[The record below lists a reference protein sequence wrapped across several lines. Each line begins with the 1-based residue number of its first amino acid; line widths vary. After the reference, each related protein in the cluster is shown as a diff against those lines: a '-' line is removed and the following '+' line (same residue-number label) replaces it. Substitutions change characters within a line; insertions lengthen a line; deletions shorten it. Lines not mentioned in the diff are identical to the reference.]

1 MLGGSNWKLTHLEW
15 KSSPPRTFLRNLPKF
30 FRTIFRQIMH
40 DYYFLS
46 LRKTILHYQ
55 FNFSNELLNDL
66 SLLDVKVFYC
76 KRQYSVINFE
86 YLSPFIFSKE
96 LKPLPRIFK
105 AMAYNFFDP
114 FVPAICIATL
124 ICHFE
129 WLNEKKN
136 LLCN

>member
-1 MLGGSNWKLTHLEW
+1 
-15 KSSPPRTFLRNLPKF
+15 
-30 FRTIFRQIMH
+30 MH

-46 LRKTILHYQ
+46 LRKTIFHYQ

-105 AMAYNFFDP
+105 AMA
-114 FVPAICIATL
+114 
-124 ICHFE
+124 
-129 WLNEKKN
+129 
-136 LLCN
+136 